1 MSSGNLADIL
11 PSTTPTLG
19 NEKAP
24 IVLVEFSDF
33 TCGYCGKFF
42 RDTLPLLKSQY
53 FETGKV
59 RFGYRDYPRDEGG
72 VGLVAAHAARCA
84 GAQDRYWDMHDRLFN
99 SASRLGTSVIMKA
112 AKECGLNINAFAA
125 CMDTQKHIQSIL
137 EDRDVAMRLFRGTPG
152 FLIARTDGKRFTDA
166 FTIPGALP
174 YRTFQNEI
182 EKLLKR
188 T

>member
-59 RFGYRDYPRDEGG
+59 RFAYRDYPRDEGG
-72 VGLVAAHAARCA
+72 VGLVAAHAAR
-84 GAQDRYWDMHDRLFN
+84 
-99 SASRLGTSVIMKA
+99 
-112 AKECGLNINAFAA
+112 
-125 CMDTQKHIQSIL
+125 
-137 EDRDVAMRLFRGTPG
+137 
-152 FLIARTDGKRFTDA
+152 
-166 FTIPGALP
+166 
-174 YRTFQNEI
+174 
-182 EKLLKR
+182 
-188 T
+188 